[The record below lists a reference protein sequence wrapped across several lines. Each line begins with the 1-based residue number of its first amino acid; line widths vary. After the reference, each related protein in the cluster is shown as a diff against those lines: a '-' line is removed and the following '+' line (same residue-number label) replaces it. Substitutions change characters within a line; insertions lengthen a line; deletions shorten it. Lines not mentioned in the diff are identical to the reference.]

1 VLECGSMSKKKG
13 ENKRKISTRLD
24 LSSKFWKTFLTAL
37 AAFLT
42 FAGPTYV
49 VYVLTNILEINYFLS
64 MFSGIVLLIAGLVL
78 IWYLIKNKI
87 IS

>member
-1 VLECGSMSKKKG
+1 MTEQKQKNKG
-13 ENKRKISTRLD
+13 KISISFD
-24 LSSKFWKTFLTAL
+24 LNSKFWKTFLVVL

-49 VYVLTNILEINYFLS
+49 VYVVFLKVLDMDYFTS
-64 MFSGIVLLIAGLVL
+64 MVSGFALFIAGLVL
-78 IWYLIKNKI
+78 IWYLIRNKI

>member
-1 VLECGSMSKKKG
+1 MTKEKEKSKT
-13 ENKRKISTRLD
+13 SVRLD
-24 LSSKFWKTFLTAL
+24 LSSKFWRTVLVVL

-49 VYVLTNILEINYFLS
+49 VYVFLNILKINYAVS
-64 MFSGIVLLIAGLVL
+64 MGSGIILFIIGLVL
-78 IWYLIKNKI
+78 IWYLVKNKI

>member
-1 VLECGSMSKKKG
+1 MTEKK
-13 ENKRKISTRLD
+13 EQSRSTRLN
-24 LSSKFWKTFLTAL
+24 LNSKFWKTFLVIL

-49 VYVLTNILEINYFLS
+49 VYAVFLKILKMDYAVS
-64 MFSGIVLLIAGLVL
+64 MASGFALFIVGLVL
-78 IWYLIKNKI
+78 IWYLIKRKV